1 MSKIVKVSESDY
13 RLIVKSTG
21 TITLDTGVE
30 VGTVRITGNLQ
41 VDGTQTT
48 VNTTN
53 LDIEDN
59 IIRLNKNETGDGITL
74 GFSGLEIERGT
85 QANAQMVYKESTDN
99 WIFQYDDENL
109 TGITVGSVGTNPGS
123 NLLLDMQNGS
133 GTIRVTNSTDYES
146 RVTDDNDIPNKKYID
161 DYVSAGLVVV
171 GQADV
176 DRIYKGTGI
185 NPVTVQTSIIADL
198 SKLQFLVRSGGTLN
212 QRAQITSVGLDVDNI
227 NIYEYT
233 IQSTSV
239 VNNLRLYAA
248 NSHIEVDGVLNLKNQ
263 TSAPLGTGGTN
274 RVYSQST
281 MGSGKSGLFF
291 VNSTLQDEL
300 VAKNRALLFSMLF

>member
-13 RLIVKSTG
+13 RLIVKPTG

-30 VGTVRITGNLQ
+30 VGTVRVTGNLI

-59 IIRLNKNETGDGITL
+59 IIRLNKNETGSGITL
-74 GFSGLEIERGT
+74 GFSGLEVERGT
-85 QANAQMVYKESTDN
+85 QANARMVYKESTDK

-123 NLLLDMQNGS
+123 NLLLDMQSGS
-133 GTIRVTNSTDYES
+133 GTIRVTNSTNYES
-146 RVTDDNDIPNKKYID
+146 RVTNNDDIPNKKYLD
-161 DYVSAGLVVV
+161 DYVSAGLVVT

-185 NPVTVQTSIIADL
+185 SPVTVQTSIIADL

-212 QRAQITSVGLDVDNI
+212 QRAQITSIGLDVDSI

-239 VNNLRLYAA
+239 VNNLRLYAT
-248 NSHIEVDGVLNLKNQ
+248 NSHIEIDGVLNLKNQ
-263 TSAPLGTGGTN
+263 TSEPLGTGGTN

-291 VNSTLQDEL
+291 VNSTLRDEL

>member
-13 RLIVKSTG
+13 RLIVKPTG

-30 VGTVRITGNLQ
+30 VGTVRITGNLI
-41 VDGTQTT
+41 VEGTQTT

-59 IIRLNKNETGDGITL
+59 IVRLNKNETGSGITL

-85 QANAQMVYKESTDN
+85 QANAQMVYKESTDK
-99 WIFQYDDENL
+99 WIFQYDDNNL
-109 TGITVGSVGTNPGS
+109 TGITVGSVGTNSGS
-123 NLLLDMQNGS
+123 NLLLDMSSGS
-133 GTIRVTNSTDYES
+133 GTIRVTNSTNYES
-146 RVTDDNDIPNKKYID
+146 RVTNPNDIPNKKYLD

-176 DRIYKGTGI
+176 DRIYKGTGL
-185 NPVTVQTSIIADL
+185 PVAIQTEIIADL
-198 SKLQFLVRSGGTLN
+198 SKLQFLIRSGGTLN
-212 QRAQITSVGLDVDNI
+212 QRAQITSVGLDVDSI
-227 NIYEYT
+227 NLYEYT

-263 TSAPLGTGGTN
+263 GSAPTGTGGTN

-281 MGSGKSGLFF
+281 MGPGKSGLFF
-291 VNSTLQDEL
+291 VNSTLSDEL

>member
-13 RLIVKSTG
+13 RLIVKPTG

-30 VGTVRITGNLQ
+30 VGTVRVTGNLI

-59 IIRLNKNETGDGITL
+59 IIRLNKNETGSGITL
-74 GFSGLEIERGT
+74 GFSGLEVERGT
-85 QANAQMVYKESTDN
+85 QANAQMVYKESTDK
-99 WIFQYDDENL
+99 WIFQYDDANL

-123 NLLLDMQNGS
+123 NLLLDMQSGS
-133 GTIRVTNSTDYES
+133 GTIRVTNSTNYES
-146 RVTDDNDIPNKKYID
+146 RVTNNDDIPNKKYLD
-161 DYVSAGLVVV
+161 DYVSAGLVVT

-185 NPVTVQTSIIADL
+185 SPVVVQTAAIADL

-212 QRAQITSVGLDVDNI
+212 QRAQITSIGLDVDSI

-233 IQSTSV
+233 VQSTSI

-248 NSHIEVDGVLNLKNQ
+248 NSHIEIDGVLNLKNQ
-263 TSAPLGTGGTN
+263 TSEPLGAGGTN

-291 VNSTLQDEL
+291 VNSTLRDEL

>member
-13 RLIVKSTG
+13 RLIVKPTG

-30 VGTVRITGNLQ
+30 VGTVRVTGNLI

-59 IIRLNKNETGDGITL
+59 IIRLNKNETGSGITL
-74 GFSGLEIERGT
+74 GFSGLEVERGT
-85 QANAQMVYKESTDN
+85 QANAQMVYKESTDK
-99 WIFQYDDENL
+99 WIFQYDDANL

-123 NLLLDMQNGS
+123 NLLLDMQSGS
-133 GTIRVTNSTDYES
+133 GTIRVTNSTNYES
-146 RVTDDNDIPNKKYID
+146 RVTNNDDIPNKKYLD
-161 DYVSAGLVVV
+161 DYVSAGLVVT

-185 NPVTVQTSIIADL
+185 SPVVVQTAAIADL

-212 QRAQITSVGLDVDNI
+212 QRAQITSIGLDVDSI

-233 IQSTSV
+233 VQSTSI

-248 NSHIEVDGVLNLKNQ
+248 NSHIEIDGVLNLKNQ
-263 TSAPLGTGGTN
+263 TSEPLGTGGTN

-291 VNSTLQDEL
+291 VNSTLRDEL

>member
-30 VGTVRITGNLQ
+30 VGTVRITGNLV

-48 VNTTN
+48 ISTTN

-59 IIRLNKNETGDGITL
+59 IIRLNKNEDGAGVSL
-74 GFSGLEIERGT
+74 GLSGIEVERGT
-85 QANAQMVYKESTDN
+85 LANAQLVYKESIDR
-99 WIFQYDDENL
+99 WSFQYDDDSL
-109 TGITVGSVGTNPGS
+109 TGITVSSVGATAS
-123 NLLLDMQNGS
+123 TNLLFDMQNGS
-133 GTIRVTNSTDYES
+133 GTLRISNSTNYES
-146 RVTDDNDIPNKKYID
+146 RVLDDNDIPNKKFLN
-161 DYVSAGLVVV
+161 DYVSAGIVIT

-176 DRIYKGTGI
+176 DRIYKGAGFPI
-185 NPVTVQTSIIADL
+185 TVQTSVIADL

-212 QRAQITSVGLDVDNI
+212 QRAQITSIGLDVDEVNL
-227 NIYEYT
+227 YQYT
-233 IQSTSV
+233 VQSTSIS
-239 VNNLRLYAA
+239 NNLRLYAV
-248 NSHIEVDGVLNLKNQ
+248 NSHIEIDGVLNLKNQ
-263 TSAPLGTGGTN
+263 GAPAVGTGGTS

-281 MGSGKSGLFF
+281 MGPGKSGLYF
-291 VNSTLQDEL
+291 VNSTLADEL